1 MEEVKTERPQCTPE
15 QQATH
20 DKEIKEWVDLLM
32 SVPIVEIHAQA
43 AYCLAD
49 MVRAVIDGSLKPE
62 DIPPTPEELLVVT
75 YSAVS
80 RKMLDRKLKE
90 MLGGLQ

>member
-1 MEEVKTERPQCTPE
+1 MEEVKTNPQLTPE

-20 DKEIKEWVDLLM
+20 DKEMKERANVLFQ
-32 SVPIVEIHAQA
+32 VPIAELHAQA

-49 MVRAVIDGSLKPE
+49 MFRAVVEGRLKLE

-75 YSAVS
+75 YGAIARNLLDS
-80 RKMLDRKLKE
+80 RLKE
-90 MLGGLQ
+90 MLGGRG